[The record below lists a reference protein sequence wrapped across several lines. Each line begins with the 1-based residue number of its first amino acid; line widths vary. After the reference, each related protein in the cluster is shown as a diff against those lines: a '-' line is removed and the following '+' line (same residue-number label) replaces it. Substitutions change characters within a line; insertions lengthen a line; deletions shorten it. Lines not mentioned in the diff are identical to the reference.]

1 MDREDVKEE
10 IVSFLP
16 GLSLETLTSLLGV
29 LEEIGVESRADLA
42 FVEAKDLEKYL
53 SKIQCRRL
61 LNGIKNKGKSN
72 YDTAMF
78 FIIFI
83 VESLK

>member
-10 IVSFLP
+10 IASFLP

-29 LEEIGVESRADLA
+29 LEELGVESRADLA

-53 SKIQCRRL
+53 RPIQCRRL